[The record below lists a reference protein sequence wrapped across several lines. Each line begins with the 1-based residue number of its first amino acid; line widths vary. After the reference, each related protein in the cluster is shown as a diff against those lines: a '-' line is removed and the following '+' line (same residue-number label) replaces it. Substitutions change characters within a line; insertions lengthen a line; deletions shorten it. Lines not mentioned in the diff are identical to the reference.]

1 MLSFFQLM
9 LAIAII
15 ITFAK
20 ISGYISLRLG
30 QPSVLGELIAGLIL
44 GPTVINLIHIPPFT
58 DHTLAETI
66 RYFAEFGVLL
76 LMFITG
82 MELHLKDLM
91 KAGKVSTITGILGFA
106 VPVIFGTIVAKL
118 FAYETLPALFIGL
131 IMSATSVSI
140 SAQTLLE
147 LGVLQS
153 RVGISLLGSAV
164 VDDILVVLGLSIFV
178 ATVLGS
184 SAMGVAGV
192 LLIVI
197 RMLLFLGIGTLLGLW
212 LIPRL
217 TGIVHHLPI
226 SQGLVA
232 FAFVILLFYSWSA
245 EILGNMAAIT
255 GALLAGLLFAR
266 SPLKKRIEEGISPI
280 AYAVFVPVFFINI
293 GLSANLR
300 QLPSSAWLLL
310 LAIVFAALLS
320 KVIGAGLGGK
330 LGGFTNSEALQ
341 LGVGM
346 IARGEVCLIVA
357 SVGLDEGLI
366 GTDEFSIAV
375 GLVLIT
381 SLITPPLLRV
391 LFHQQTAQKTP
402 STEVQ

>member
-20 ISGYISLRLG
+20 ISGYISYRLG

-106 VPVIFGTIVAKL
+106 VPIIFGAIVAKL

-178 ATVLGS
+178 ATVLGG
-184 SAMGVAGV
+184 SAMGVAGILV
-192 LLIVI
+192 IVI

-217 TGIVHHLPI
+217 TGIVHHLPV

-232 FAFVILLFYSWSA
+232 FAFVVLLFYSWSA

-310 LAIVFAALLS
+310 LAIVLAAILS

-330 LGGFTNSEALQ
+330 LGGFTNREALQ

-366 GTDEFSIAV
+366 GTVEFSIAV

-391 LFHQQTAQKTP
+391 LFHPQTTQNTP